1 MFAWLE
7 SGHPLGAATDPVS
20 FAVPPSLSEPLLTPL
35 RGLFA
40 AGAAIA
46 AQALA

>member
-1 MFAWLE
+1 L
-7 SGHPLGAATDPVS
+7 
-20 FAVPPSLSEPLLTPL
+20 AVPLPLSEPLLTPL

>member
-20 FAVPPSLSEPLLTPL
+20 LAVPLSLSEPLLAPL